1 MHDDRNDLK
10 ESRGRLLRRCLH
22 GRKRYAILVYFV
34 VAAICVGTALLMVR
48 VRAGAAPL
56 TQKPSTR
63 TRRGRVCYKERSSK
77 RLM

>member
-10 ESRGRLLRRCLH
+10 ESRGRLLRRCLD

-34 VAAICVGTALLMVR
+34 VAAICVGTALLM

-77 RLM
+77 RLMLR